1 MVETVLA
8 MIARRCEIGTTVAL
22 PVDVGRRAA
31 VSSRQSNQT
40 ASPAR
45 RPRLFLRISIA
56 VDGSAAEVSISA
68 AAARRRRML
77 GDPTATGAPASP
89 AGPDRKRLGRG
100 RSAKPTTAVARL
112 HLP

>member
-1 MVETVLA
+1 LVRTSATRRRMVETVLA

-45 RPRLFLRISIA
+45 RPQLFLRISIA

-68 AAARRRRML
+68 AAAAATTSHARRPD
-77 GDPTATGAPASP
+77 GDRCVG
-89 AGPDRKRLGRG
+89 
-100 RSAKPTTAVARL
+100 VARGT
-112 HLP
+112 